1 MHEAVSIGSVVDDIL
16 AALIN
21 QKDALIA
28 LSNQAE
34 GYDKALTD
42 QLIAVVRAL
51 EKLIEMS
58 GQFRRLEEQVVEA
71 SHAQMTAF
79 LNEVDDRIA
88 IRVKEKFN
96 EMVDRA
102 ALAMCDGCAAALRS
116 AEAPSSSGAT

>member
-21 QKDALIA
+21 QKDALIK
-28 LSNQAE
+28 LSSQTE
-34 GYDKALTD
+34 GYDKAITE

-51 EKLIEMS
+51 DKLVEMS
-58 GQFRRLEEQVVEA
+58 GQFRKLEEQVVET

-79 LNEVDDRIA
+79 LGEVEDRIA
-88 IRVKEKFN
+88 ERVKEKFD

-102 ALAMCDGCAAALRS
+102 AFAMCDQCVASLRS
-116 AEAPSSSGAT
+116 HGPATASDST